1 MSPFAPFLPPPA
13 PCPSPFPLQLMS
25 HRHLPRQPD
34 RDVRMHDPP
43 PPPAVHPH
51 PHNLV
56 NHPSHPQNHP
66 PHLNGSSTIPTTP
79 GGLSNGSAAHANA
92 ISPAVATAVPN
103 GAGPPANII
112 HKLNTANEQTWLL
125 IGT

>member
-1 MSPFAPFLPPPA
+1 
-13 PCPSPFPLQLMS
+13 MS
-25 HRHLPRQPD
+25 HRHLPRQQE

-43 PPPAVHPH
+43 PPPPPVVLHPH

-56 NHPSHPQNHP
+56 SHPSHPHP
-66 PHLNGSSTIPTTP
+66 PHINGSSTIPTTP
-79 GGLSNGSAAHANA
+79 GPVSNGSAHPNA

-103 GAGPPANII
+103 GSGPPTNII

-125 IGT
+125 IGS

>member
-1 MSPFAPFLPPPA
+1 MSPFAPLLPPRLPFLS
-13 PCPSPFPLQLMS
+13 PSTLMS
-25 HRHLPRQPD
+25 HRHLPRQQE

-43 PPPAVHPH
+43 PPPVVHPH
-51 PHNLV
+51 AHS
-56 NHPSHPQNHP
+56 HPSHPQSHP
-66 PHLNGSSTIPTTP
+66 PHLNGTSAIPTTP
-79 GGLSNGSAAHANA
+79 GGLSNGSAHANA